1 MINNLDHKDWIKYG
15 SKEYFE
21 FNEYILRQKKFKK
34 KNLTNEMFLTLCRIT
49 FILGEPMSNWIHN
62 FI

>member
-34 KNLTNEMFLTLCRIT
+34 KKFNK
-49 FILGEPMSNWIHN
+49 
-62 FI
+62 